1 MAEGKIKKLLPEKKI
16 GFIQPDKG
24 GKDVFFHFSL
34 LKGIVPHEGQRVAF
48 DIEQVEKGLRAREL
62 RIMNADY
69 PALSAAIAEESDKY
83 RYFNPYNFLRNLT
96 EKRPNHHVLGN
107 CQPPPHDRYVGLS
120 GRITCKVDAITSLF
134 VSDSHAVKEKSS
146 HRTYRFFQYCGQPV
160 LPASSLRGMI
170 RSVFEAVTNS
180 CYVAFQKDEPYSLEY
195 RGSRAPKMIPAR
207 VVDLDGRGAHLEL
220 LDCTVNSPVNISVGS
235 TVVTAGAV
243 LRAYPPCVFNQGTK
257 QPFNQAQSQ
266 LPPGAYDGMRVAAL
280 VTRQPEKHRS
290 DRFRAFYVTKVV
302 PKAQHQSLTEDEQ
315 HVKVFGWLHLTGP
328 NIENKH
334 DERLF
339 FRWDDKQPEPPRLD
353 EITLACL
360 CECSSE
366 VIKEYN
372 HHLKEYWER
381 QQKKVV
387 ELGNQRWPNSTNGVP
402 HPSTFVEKDRVMK
415 IGDLVYVRHDKQG
428 VVTLLRSVSIPRI
441 RYKYLRQDFLQEHLK
456 HCQNYNELCPACR
469 VFGWVREGAKGI
481 STDDQTAY
489 AGRVRFSHGKIK
501 EEWQAEEEITLA
513 ILSTPK
519 PTTTSFYLV
528 NPKGHP
534 DPAVTYD
541 TDGARLR
548 GRKVYRHHGQISF
561 AECKS
566 NNKSDQNRTIKG
578 VLNPRTTFTFAVD
591 FENLAQLELGA
602 LLYALEM
609 EEGMV
614 HRLGFAKPLGFGS
627 VKVTAEKVEII
638 DWEKRL
644 QSITPNAGWQC
655 KDRKKI
661 SELKHNFI
669 NEMVMFYSDEFNK
682 VLADLRALLGA
693 PSGLPIHYPRPKMSL
708 DPENHPQY
716 EWFVGNKKRN
726 EKRGKGKIPDPVAL
740 SLAKDDAGLPLIEKN
755 GREGR

>member
-1 MAEGKIKKLLPEKKI
+1 
-16 GFIQPDKG
+16 
-24 GKDVFFHFSL
+24 
-34 LKGIVPHEGQRVAF
+34 
-48 DIEQVEKGLRAREL
+48 
-62 RIMNADY
+62 
-69 PALSAAIAEESDKY
+69 
-83 RYFNPYNFLRNLT
+83 
-96 EKRPNHHVLGN
+96 
-107 CQPPPHDRYVGLS
+107 
-120 GRITCKVDAITSLF
+120 
-134 VSDSHAVKEKSS
+134 
-146 HRTYRFFQYCGQPV
+146 
-160 LPASSLRGMI
+160 
-170 RSVFEAVTNS
+170 
-180 CYVAFQKDEPYSLEY
+180 
-195 RGSRAPKMIPAR
+195 
-207 VVDLDGRGAHLEL
+207 
-220 LDCTVNSPVNISVGS
+220 
-235 TVVTAGAV
+235 
-243 LRAYPPCVFNQGTK
+243 
-257 QPFNQAQSQ
+257 
-266 LPPGAYDGMRVAAL
+266 
-280 VTRQPEKHRS
+280 
-290 DRFRAFYVTKVV
+290 
-302 PKAQHQSLTEDEQ
+302 
-315 HVKVFGWLHLTGP
+315 GP

-339 FRWDDKQPEPPRLD
+339 FRWDDKKPEPPRLD
-353 EITLACL
+353 EIPLACL
-360 CECSSE
+360 YECSSE

-402 HPSTFVEKDRVMK
+402 HPSTFVEKDRMMK

-441 RYKYLRQDFLQEHLK
+441 RYKYLRQDLLQEHLK

-489 AGRVRFSHGKIK
+489 AGRVRFSHGEIK
-501 EEWQAEEEITLA
+501 GEWLAEEEITLA

-528 NPKGHP
+528 NPKDHP

-627 VKVTAEKVEII
+627 VKVTAE
-638 DWEKRL
+638 
-644 QSITPNAGWQC
+644 
-655 KDRKKI
+655 
-661 SELKHNFI
+661 
-669 NEMVMFYSDEFNK
+669 
-682 VLADLRALLGA
+682 
-693 PSGLPIHYPRPKMSL
+693 
-708 DPENHPQY
+708 
-716 EWFVGNKKRN
+716 
-726 EKRGKGKIPDPVAL
+726 
-740 SLAKDDAGLPLIEKN
+740 
-755 GREGR
+755 